1 MELSRCKVCGY
12 VMETHKIGEVCPAC
26 GVPSKV
32 FEPYKLTMSEER
44 YKMLSL
50 HMHPIIL
57 HFPQAFVVVAAGM
70 LVLSFLFTGDLQS
83 QIFTVI
89 KFNLL
94 FLPLTVVMGAATG
107 IKDGQLRFKKL
118 SPPALQ
124 FKIKL
129 SVGFLVLSLL
139 TAVLGMV
146 WDYTFVNRVI
156 LLVLTFIQMGIA
168 VVLGRAG
175 AKLIESFIPGK

>member
-146 WDYTFVNRVI
+146 WDYTVVNRVI